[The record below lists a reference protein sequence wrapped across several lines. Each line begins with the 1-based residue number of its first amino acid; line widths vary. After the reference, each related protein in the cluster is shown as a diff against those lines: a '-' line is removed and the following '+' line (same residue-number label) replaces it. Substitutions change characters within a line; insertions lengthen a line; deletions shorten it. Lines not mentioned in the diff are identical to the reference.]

1 MLFSVIVPIYKVEPW
16 LRECVD
22 SVLAQTFRDFELILV
37 DDGSP
42 DGCPALCDRYAA
54 GDGRVRVIHKPNGGL
69 VSARQAGME
78 LARGAYV
85 VNVDGDDA
93 IAPDMLERAAELIR
107 AHDPDLVSF
116 SVTYLEPAGPR
127 TVTEPLP
134 EGLYDRERKEREIA
148 PRVLMAPDMTHMFWY
163 LCGKAIR
170 RTLLFPSQMAVD
182 RRISL
187 GEDVTCL
194 MPVYRAAERVYLCRR
209 AMYLCR
215 VRPGSDSRSFRLEQY
230 DQLLLGIRA
239 LEELGGGPAWEE
251 QVDRYASFVC
261 FAAMDNALL
270 GGIKRLP
277 DQVRA
282 YMGRPEFCRHLER
295 ARFRGVTPKMRV
307 TYFLYRRHWIGLC
320 WRFLTL
326 CKRLKQRWGG

>member
-251 QVDRYASFVC
+251 QVDRYASFLC
-261 FAAMDNALL
+261 FGLMNSAPAL
-270 GGIKRLP
+270 GPGRLP
-277 DQVRA
+277 GAALA
-282 YMGRPEFCRHLER
+282 YMRRPELRERLRR
-295 ARFRGVTPKMRV
+295 ARFSGVTAKMRV
-307 TYFLYRRHWIGLC
+307 TYFLFRRGLF
-320 WRFLTL
+320 RPAGLFLAL
-326 CKRLKQRWGG
+326 CRRLKRGR